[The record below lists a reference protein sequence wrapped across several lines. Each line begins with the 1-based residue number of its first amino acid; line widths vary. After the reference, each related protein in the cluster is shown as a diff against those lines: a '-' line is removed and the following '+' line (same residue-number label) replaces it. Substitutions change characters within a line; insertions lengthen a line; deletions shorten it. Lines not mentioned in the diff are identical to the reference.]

1 MIDIILC
8 CYNQEKYIE
17 QALTSIY
24 LQNFSDKAN
33 LIVADDS
40 SSDRTLEIIE
50 NIPSPA
56 WINKVC
62 LPSEKNMG
70 LVQNYKRA
78 FHACKS
84 DFIFILEGDDFWS
97 SPEHLKQHVE
107 FLRNNPDIS
116 MSMNKLTLQ
125 FVVSGEKTYSYWQ
138 DDWKEFK
145 KWNLR
150 EQILANRL
158 GNLSGCCFRGEL
170 IRKLPNRLF
179 KIYFADWLLGMIMA
193 EHGDI
198 AILEKSTST
207 YRIQPNGQWSG
218 LSPEEQKKELIKCAT
233 VYDDF
238 FKHKYRDF
246 FSELSR
252 SLGAELPPSIVR
264 RVKQKIKRSL
274 KKIWRIK

>member
-56 WINKVC
+56 WINKVY

-84 DFIFILEGDDFWS
+84 DFIFIL
-97 SPEHLKQHVE
+97 
-107 FLRNNPDIS
+107 
-116 MSMNKLTLQ
+116 
-125 FVVSGEKTYSYWQ
+125 
-138 DDWKEFK
+138 
-145 KWNLR
+145 
-150 EQILANRL
+150 
-158 GNLSGCCFRGEL
+158 
-170 IRKLPNRLF
+170 
-179 KIYFADWLLGMIMA
+179 
-193 EHGDI
+193 
-198 AILEKSTST
+198 
-207 YRIQPNGQWSG
+207 
-218 LSPEEQKKELIKCAT
+218 
-233 VYDDF
+233 
-238 FKHKYRDF
+238 
-246 FSELSR
+246 
-252 SLGAELPPSIVR
+252 
-264 RVKQKIKRSL
+264 
-274 KKIWRIK
+274 